1 MKILFSL
8 TLLMCMLFYRYSHAT
23 PAKYS
28 FTITVITR
36 LPVEDDSLY
45 LFMNPS
51 FFKGNDGEEK
61 TYAVQGD
68 RHGRYVF
75 QIDAAAPYG
84 YFSINQK
91 PPAGNPFH
99 GRQPFIPFISNYF
112 WETGDDVTITVA
124 PPRPG
129 SIMMGGHYDYQCSY
143 AGTGFSK
150 YEVKDKL
157 DSTRNV
163 NPDYHLAYWMDTTNS
178 SFHDPYFFQAN
189 ASLQVL
195 DAARASISDF
205 YYQLCKADAITASYG
220 ISSYFFRLKNRYDQ
234 LQGNQMARQH
244 FLEAYNRSMINRLA
258 IPVSPDML
266 PESSRYIEFMSQKIN
281 FDNYI
286 KYGYEN
292 HDANLKTVTANF
304 TGPLRDRI
312 LVKVLMIGQ
321 GSEHIDTL
329 YRYAATLIRDS
340 ISLRIMD
347 RLRGK
352 MPGLTAYDFSL
363 QDTKGKYH
371 RLSDY
376 KGKTIFIDMWFTGCG
391 ACSAI
396 YQDAVKQAEEY
407 LKGDPGI
414 QFISICADTVK
425 KMWMESIQSGKY
437 TSPLAV
443 NLYTNGEGFKNEMMQ
458 YYGINALPSL
468 MIVRPDGKIHRFYY
482 NRLAKDLESAESL
495 VKTLKAVKRL

>member
-1 MKILFSL
+1 
-8 TLLMCMLFYRYSHAT
+8 MLFYRISHAAPVT
-23 PAKYS
+23 YS
-28 FTITVITR
+28 FTITVITQ
-36 LPVEDDSLY
+36 LPVEDDSLF
-45 LFMNPS
+45 LSLNPS
-51 FFKGNDGEEK
+51 FFKENDGKEK
-61 TYAVQGD
+61 FYAVHSD
-68 RHGRYVF
+68 KYGRYVF
-75 QIDAAAPYG
+75 RVVAAAPYG

-99 GRQPFIPFISNYF
+99 GRRPFIPFLSNYF

-124 PPRPG
+124 PPRLG
-129 SIMMGGHYDYQCSY
+129 STMMGGHYRYQCSFG
-143 AGTGFSK
+143 GTGASK

-157 DSTRNV
+157 DSARNLT
-163 NPDYHLAYWMDTTNS
+163 PDYHLAYWMDTTNS
-178 SFHDPYFFQAN
+178 SFHDPYFFQIN

-195 DAARASISDF
+195 DAARASIPDF
-205 YYQLCKADAITASYG
+205 YYQLCKADAIAASYG
-220 ISSYFFRLKNRYDQ
+220 ISSYFFHVKNRYDKV
-234 LQGNQMARQH
+234 QGNRMARQH

-258 IPVSPDML
+258 IPVSPDVL
-266 PESSRYIEFMSQKIN
+266 PESSKYIEFISQKIN

-286 KYGYEN
+286 KYGYED

-340 ISLRIMD
+340 ISLHIMD
-347 RLRGK
+347 RLLGK

-407 LKGDPGI
+407 LKDDPGI
-414 QFISICADTVK
+414 QFISICADTGK
-425 KMWMESIQSGKY
+425 KTWTESIQSGKY
-437 TSPLAV
+437 TSSRAV
-443 NLYTNGEGFKNEMMQ
+443 NLYTNGKGFKHEMMQ

-482 NRLAKDLESAESL
+482 NRLANDLESAESL